1 MSLHGFF
8 GHVLVVKNHGKRATI
23 RNLFSCLD
31 IFLKNKKYLILSQE
45 FWRFKLYFF
54 KKVHFKN
61 FYYILY
67 FPQSIIQSGFDI
79 VCTTYIYT
87 IMNPNLPSEF
97 LEIHPSHTYQTLHI
111 ALYLALDCTKK
122 LMNFS
127 DQY

>member
-54 KKVHFKN
+54 EKGHFKN

-79 VCTTYIYT
+79 ICTTYIYT

-97 LEIHPSHTYQTLHI
+97 LEIHASHTYQALHI
-111 ALYLALDCTKK
+111 PYIK
-122 LMNFS
+122 L
-127 DQY
+127 